1 LRVFIRLLALVALF
15 VLLIAGIGSLLPR
28 EYSFEQSTLIA
39 APTDVVFGRVNDL
52 HYWLKWSPWRTETL
66 GSDKVQVG
74 EPFAGTGAKL
84 HWEDPRGPGKLWFTE
99 SDPPVRI
106 AYEMV
111 FAQFRDTRGEF
122 LLVDR
127 GEMTEVTWK
136 SRGRL
141 PSGPFYG
148 YLRGLYRSGME
159 RQFQLSLQRLK
170 TECEALVAK
179 K

>member
-1 LRVFIRLLALVALF
+1 MLRVFIRLLALVALF

-52 HYWLKWSPWRTETL
+52 HYWLKWSPWRTET
-66 GSDKVQVG
+66 
-74 EPFAGTGAKL
+74 
-84 HWEDPRGPGKLWFTE
+84 LWFTE